1 MTTRRPLR
9 PPLLQRGILSL
20 QPALLAVILSLIA
33 LTGVQTWR
41 LHRAQLQAAEL
52 RTAQQADRRQ
62 AAEALA
68 TAHAEARRIEANH
81 RALEQAWIQRH
92 QEIARE
98 AQNQAQRTAAAAAD
112 ARLAGDGLRQRA
124 AALAASGTAACAA
137 PADPAP
143 APSSPPAPSP
153 AVVLADVLGRLEE
166 DGRDLAEIADAPADP
181 APSSPPAASP
191 AVVLADVL
199 GRLEAAGR
207 ELAAVADARGVAGHA
222 CQQAYQTLLRPSD
235 APD

>member
-1 MTTRRPLR
+1 MTTRPPLR
-9 PPLLQRGILSL
+9 PSLRLLQRGILSL
-20 QPALLAVILSLIA
+20 QPALLALILSLIA

-52 RTAQQADRRQ
+52 RIAQQADRRQ

-81 RALEQAWIQRH
+81 RALEQAWTQRH

-98 AQNQAQRTAAAAAD
+98 AQHQARRTAAAAAD

-124 AALAASGTAACAA
+124 AALAASGPAACRA

-143 APSSPPAPSP
+143 APSSPPAPS
-153 AVVLADVLGRLEE
+153 ASAVLADVLGRLEE
-166 DGRDLAEIADAPADP
+166 
-181 APSSPPAASP
+181 
-191 AVVLADVL
+191 
-199 GRLEAAGR
+199 AGR
-207 ELAAVADARGVAGHA
+207 QLAQVADARATAGKA
-222 CQQAYQTLLRPSD
+222 CQQAYQTLLRP
-235 APD
+235 